1 MQELSPYS
9 IERPSI
15 ASPPDFRQAQPNPL
29 SRDEDLGLWPYW
41 TTVRRHFRLIL
52 GLIVAAELLTMLVIL
67 TTTRLYTAT
76 SIIMIEAQSPAL
88 LEKNQ
93 QPDGNFDNF

>member
-15 ASPPDFRQAQPNPL
+15 ASLPDFRQAQPKPF
-29 SRDEDLGLWPYW
+29 SAGEDLGLWQYW

-52 GLIVAAELLTMLVIL
+52 GLIVAAELLTMLVL
-67 TTTRLYTAT
+67 STKTRLYTAT
-76 SIIMIEAQSPAL
+76 STIMIEAQSPRLAGDQ
-88 LEKNQ
+88 ESAAGTQ
-93 QPDGNFDNF
+93 R

>member
-15 ASPPDFRQAQPNPL
+15 ASLPDFRQAQPNPF
-29 SRDEDLGLWPYW
+29 SRDEDLGLWQYW

-52 GLIVAAELLTMLVIL
+52 GLIVAAELLTMLVLL
-67 TTTRLYTAT
+67 TRTRLYTAT
-76 SIIMIEAQSPAL
+76 STIMIQAQSPDL
-88 LEKNQ
+88 LETKNQ
-93 QPDGNFDNF
+93 QAELQR